1 MNYKLEEGL
10 KLSKK
15 KKLKLGDKIAFELL
29 TGEKVKAE
37 VVGLSH
43 DNLANGKGKAN
54 TTLRFTIDGEFN
66 MNDKWTNVGGWAK
79 SKMRT
84 TYCKRLFN
92 ILPETLRKA
101 VKTVLKETTKG
112 GGSTELESTKDK
124 IFLFSNE
131 ETIGN
136 DGWSVYVKE
145 GEQYELF
152 KKKDYKFCKWSWLR
166 SPNPSSTCTFY
177 YVYSN
182 GGNDWNGANGSYGV
196 CFALCI

>member
-15 KKLKLGDKIAFELL
+15 KKLKVGDKIAFELL
-29 TGEKVKAE
+29 TGEKIKAE
-37 VVGLSH
+37 VVGLNH

-84 TYCKRLFN
+84 TYCKRLYN
-92 ILPETLRKA
+92 ILPEALKKA

-112 GGSTELESTKDK
+112 GGSKELEITKDK

-131 ETIGN
+131 ETIVN

-152 KKKDYKFCKWSWLR
+152 KKKGYKFSKWSWLR
-166 SPNPSSTCTFY
+166 SPSPSHTHAFHG
-177 YVYSN
+177 VYS
-182 GGNDWNGANGSYGV
+182 GGTGNYNRANSSGGV